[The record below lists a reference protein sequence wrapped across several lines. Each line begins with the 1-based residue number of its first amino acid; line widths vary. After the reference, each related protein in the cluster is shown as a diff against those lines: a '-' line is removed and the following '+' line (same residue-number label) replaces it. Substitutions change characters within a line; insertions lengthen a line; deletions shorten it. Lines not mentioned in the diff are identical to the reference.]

1 MGRGSNVRSTM
12 DLYICLFNV
21 YILEC
26 FQLFFQRNIKSER
39 KMVEDSY
46 QWPSTSDAMVSNPGM
61 SSINTRE
68 LRFPEKYNAFLSI
81 EDKNQ
86 YIQNFNADY
95 YHESR
100 YLTQDQ
106 PIQRQVQN
114 QVNQHAQNKLLQNHQ
129 RQQVQHQEVQNQGEA
144 SHKSSPFPKQAPP
157 HSHSLQEDTREVQ
170 ESVVGIFFNYQSS
183 FIIFNT
189 KECCAK

>member
-1 MGRGSNVRSTM
+1 
-12 DLYICLFNV
+12 
-21 YILEC
+21 
-26 FQLFFQRNIKSER
+26 
-39 KMVEDSY
+39 MVEDSY

-61 SSINTRE
+61 ISINTRE

-100 YLTQDQ
+100 YQTQDQ

-114 QVNQHAQNKLLQNHQ
+114 QVNQHAQNKRIQNHQ

-144 SHKSSPFPKQAPP
+144 SHQSYKLPP
-157 HSHSLQEDTREVQ
+157 HSHCLQEETREVQ
-170 ESVVGIFFNYQSS
+170 ESVVGIFLITKAPLLFSIPKNVVQNNCILLDL
-183 FIIFNT
+183 FIIEKAWNLF
-189 KECCAK
+189 